1 MSIKYTPPLNRQN
14 IDSKISALRNRKLD
28 PSLGYLNLTVA
39 KKTFHCYASFQIW
52 IQENYEGEKYLP
64 PGVDYSSQIFDV
76 ICDSTKSFLRREGRV

>member
-76 ICDSTKSFLRREGRV
+76 MCDSTKSFLTFCQS